1 MRTLRPLLAAA
12 VLVLPAA
19 ARADDLLPPDRPIP
33 AVIDHYVDALLKA
46 DGIAP
51 APPADDATLVRRL
64 TLDLV
69 GRIPTAAEA
78 DAFVG
83 SSEPDKRAKLVERLM
98 ASPAFVRFQAVQF
111 DAML

>member
-12 VLVLPAA
+12 VLALPAA
-19 ARADDLLPPDRPIP
+19 ARGDDLLPPDRPMP

-46 DGIAP
+46 DGVTA

-69 GRIPTAAEA
+69 GRIPTSAEA
-78 DAFVG
+78 DAYVT
-83 SSEPDKRAKLVERLM
+83 SPEPDKRAKLVDRLM
-98 ASPAFVRFQAVQF
+98 ASPAFVRFQAMQF
-111 DAML
+111 DV